1 MIRKLNVI
9 SNFIT
14 SHIGEQVIIIH
25 ILPIISRSKDSQAI
39 KFGHLIVLIAYT
51 VRNIFLQKS
60 CRKCDRD
67 TSARPPFFFK
77 KKKKK
82 LHVR

>member
-1 MIRKLNVI
+1 M
-9 SNFIT
+9 T
-14 SHIGEQVIIIH
+14 SHIEEQVIIIH

-39 KFGHLIVLIAYT
+39 KFGHLIDLIAYT

-60 CRKCDRD
+60 CRKFDRD
-67 TSARPPFFFK
+67 TSARPPFLFFFK
-77 KKKKK
+77 KKM